1 MPGYIGL
8 NCTTKCPYPW
18 YGYRCQGYCD
28 CSNDSCD
35 ISTGCRTITTGQ
47 TYYLLGHLSDTGD
60 LLCGRRVSC
69 VVRLALIFFSI
80 FNIFENCYAN
90 FYHILLKAPLG

>member
-1 MPGYIGL
+1 MIHVIYLQAVEPL
-8 NCTTKCPYPW
+8 QQVKHN
-18 YGYRCQGYCD
+18 
-28 CSNDSCD
+28 
-35 ISTGCRTITTGQ
+35 
-47 TYYLLGHLSDTGD
+47 YLLGHLSDTGD